1 MDPAGDWWA
10 LMWIGMIVMWT
21 LVLASIWAFFATIR
35 GRGRGDANEDALARR
50 LARGEISRDEY
61 RSLMALRKDR
71 PDRSP

>member
-1 MDPAGDWWA
+1 MDHAGDWWT

-35 GRGRGDANEDALARR
+35 SRGRGDVNEDALARR

-61 RSLMALRKDR
+61 RTLIAHRKDR
-71 PDRSP
+71 VEPPQ